1 MENENRS
8 QTIRKI
14 INYLKSENNRI
25 NDLIVQKE
33 NKSFSLGNT
42 SSLKYSIKK
51 NAELIEMLNYY
62 IDGCQI
68 IDKIINLDSYKNID
82 DNTIDRYIESL
93 NSSLK
98 TGKKI
103 LSFKYSYFFKRYS
116 LDEYTEEIYRNF
128 SDFVLTTNDIMSKE
142 IIKLNNIK
150 ENSDR
155 KSTIDNTSKTDKNN
169 YMNVKLN
176 KKEIDEFRNQ
186 FSKNNDQ
193 YDSYILSLFG
203 SILEILERIDSNII
217 DDELDMMFSL
227 KQNVSEAIYLIS
239 ISDNDELLTK
249 RNWLLGIYNSA
260 YHNLSNKYGKMNPN
274 DKNDKAV
281 KFEKKHGFSF
291 NIEHY
296 ITDNMLEQSN
306 IYIEKYMIDNKEMF
320 QRKNNQIETKS
331 MADIILNCISQMDNN
346 RIISIYNKMV
356 TEFHNNPNNYYP
368 DKLQNNFVIA
378 IFNLKKNRNEIKF
391 DQELTTEIKNE
402 IINEFGLID
411 KYMEANDDL
420 DMPDKKVL

>member
-14 INYLKSENNRI
+14 INYLKSENNRV
-25 NDLIVQKE
+25 NDLIIQKE

-68 IDKIINLDSYKNID
+68 IDRIIDLDSYKNID

-93 NSSLK
+93 NNSLK
-98 TGKKI
+98 IGKKI
-103 LSFKYSYFFKRYS
+103 LNYKYSHFFKRYS
-116 LDEYTEEIYRNF
+116 LDEYLVEIYRNF

-150 ENSDR
+150 KNSDR
-155 KSTIDNTSKTDKNN
+155 KSTIDNTLKNDN

-176 KKEIDEFRNQ
+176 KKEIDELKNQ

-193 YDSYILSLFG
+193 FDSYILSLFR
-203 SILEILERIDSNII
+203 SILEILEKIDSNTI
-217 DDELDMMFSL
+217 DDELEMMFLL

-239 ISDNDELLTK
+239 ISDNDELLAK

-296 ITDNMLEQSN
+296 TTVNMLEQSN

-368 DKLQNNFVIA
+368 DRLQDNFVIA
-378 IFNLKKNRNEIKF
+378 IFNLKKNRNEIKL
-391 DQELTTEIKNE
+391 DQELTTEIKNA
-402 IINEFGLID
+402 IINGFCLID
-411 KYMEANDDL
+411 KYMKTNDNL